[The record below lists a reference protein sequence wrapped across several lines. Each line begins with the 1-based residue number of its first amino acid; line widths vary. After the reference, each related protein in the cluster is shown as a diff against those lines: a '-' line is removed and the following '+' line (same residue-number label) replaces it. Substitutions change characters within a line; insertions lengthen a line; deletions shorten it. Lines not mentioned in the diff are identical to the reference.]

1 MEEGVPV
8 VVEVVN
14 VWVVVGAGVV
24 RALVPSVRV
33 LLADEAPPSV
43 CVVPRLLADVEGEPA
58 DVPGTL
64 VEREGGGGVCVVV
77 SVGDTLGV
85 VAEVVL
91 VSALWEVGDE
101 EEVKVG
107 EEGVLEAVNV
117 EVNSLVVVKG
127 PVVPRD
133 VGVVVVSVV
142 VGIRVLIEDGVA
154 TVDVS
159 LVPEVG
165 CEGVAAAVVVLSV
178 DGVFEDT
185 VSEVVYSIVRV
196 GAVTGSEVGVVAV

>member
-24 RALVPSVRV
+24 RALVPSVGV

-43 CVVPRLLADVEGEPA
+43 CVVPGLLADVEGEPA

-77 SVGDTLGV
+77 SVGDALGV

-107 EEGVLEAVNV
+107 EEDVLEAR
-117 EVNSLVVVKG
+117 ECG
-127 PVVPRD
+127 
-133 VGVVVVSVV
+133 
-142 VGIRVLIEDGVA
+142 
-154 TVDVS
+154 
-159 LVPEVG
+159 
-165 CEGVAAAVVVLSV
+165 EGL
-178 DGVFEDT
+178 
-185 VSEVVYSIVRV
+185 
-196 GAVTGSEVGVVAV
+196 

>member
-33 LLADEAPPSV
+33 LLADEALPSV
-43 CVVPRLLADVEGEPA
+43 CVVPGLLADVEGEPA

-77 SVGDTLGV
+77 SVGDALGV

-107 EEGVLEAVNV
+107 EEDVLEAVNV

-142 VGIRVLIEDGVA
+142 VGIRVLIEDGAA

-165 CEGVAAAVVVLSV
+165 CEGVAADVVVLPV
-178 DGVFEDT
+178 DRVFEDA
-185 VSEVVYSIVRV
+185 VSEVVYGVVRV
-196 GAVTGSEVGVVAV
+196 GVVTVSEVDVAAV